1 MMVLLVHSKS
11 KASIRAS
18 RRCGSLNFSRRVLM
32 NQPCA
37 PEGVSSGTTSR
48 FTRPSRS
55 AGKS

>member
-11 KASIRAS
+11 KALLSAS
-18 RRCGSLNFSRRVLM
+18 RSLASANLFRRVLM

-37 PEGVSSGTTSR
+37 PEGVSSGIVSR
-48 FTRPSRS
+48 LTRPSSR